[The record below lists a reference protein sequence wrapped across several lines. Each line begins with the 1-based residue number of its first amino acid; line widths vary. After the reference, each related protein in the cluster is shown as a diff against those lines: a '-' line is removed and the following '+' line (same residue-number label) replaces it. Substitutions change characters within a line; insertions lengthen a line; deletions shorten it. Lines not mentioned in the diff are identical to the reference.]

1 MHNTEVWACVKYLF
15 WIGVFSLPIG
25 AMLPRSRFQ
34 RDCYPFR
41 AMKWE
46 RDGQIYEKLRVREW
60 KDKMPDASKAVSY
73 LAKKKLSG
81 SIQSDQVERLVQ
93 ETCVAELT
101 HIFLIGL
108 GFGCV
113 LIAKSIYG
121 FVLSLLWGIGNLVFI
136 VIQRY
141 NRPVLIKLADKL
153 RRREETVL
161 YHMKENLEEVLPSN
175 GHVA

>member
-1 MHNTEVWACVKYLF
+1 M
-15 WIGVFSLPIG
+15 
-25 AMLPRSRFQ
+25 
-34 RDCYPFR
+34 
-41 AMKWE
+41 
-46 RDGQIYEKLRVREW
+46 
-60 KDKMPDASKAVSY
+60 
-73 LAKKKLSG
+73 
-81 SIQSDQVERLVQ
+81 
-93 ETCVAELT
+93 AELT